1 MPAPR
6 LDCDNHRMMGVIPGR
21 VDRRGERLAGPIFT
35 GIGLLVLAGCTL
47 WVAEFDR
54 GDSGGWLIT
63 LGVVAFTALWLPL
76 LILLFPRKDN
86 HPWLTVGY
94 YVVVLAAS
102 VVLISR
108 NDAFTAFASVGYPI
122 AFAVFSARWSVFA
135 VTATALVP
143 LFARGGFE
151 PDARTPAWV
160 LVFSVVGPLLYA
172 AWFAGLESEKRRK
185 VIGVLAETNEKLS
198 TALDENAGLHE
209 QLLVQAREAGVFDE
223 RQRMAREIHDTLAQ
237 GLTGIITQLQAAE
250 RATDEEGR
258 RRHLGQV
265 HALAKD
271 SLTEARRS
279 VQALRPEPLVESRLP
294 EAVSELGRRWSE
306 TSGVPIKIEVTGDVR
321 PMAPEREVTLFRIT
335 QEALANAGKHAK
347 ASLVGLTLSYS
358 DDIVMLDV
366 RDNGV
371 GFDPLCHKEESTDGT
386 GYGMRAMR
394 QRLGRVA
401 GTLTVESAPGE
412 GTAVNAQVP
421 AGER

>member
-1 MPAPR
+1 
-6 LDCDNHRMMGVIPGR
+6 MMGVIPGR
-21 VDRRGERLAGPIFT
+21 VDQRGVRLAGSIFS
-35 GIGLLVLAGCTL
+35 GIGLLALAGCTL
-47 WVAEFDR
+47 WVAAYDR
-54 GDSGGWLIT
+54 GDSGSWLIT
-63 LGVVAFTALWLPL
+63 LAFAAFAAAWLPL
-76 LILLFPRKDN
+76 LILLFPHKEK
-86 HPWLTVGY
+86 HPWLTIGY
-94 YVVVLAAS
+94 YAVVLAAAAA
-102 VVLISR
+102 LISR
-108 NDAFTAFASVGYPI
+108 SDAFTAFASIGYPI
-122 AFAVFSARWSVFA
+122 AFALFSARWSVFA
-135 VTATALVP
+135 VTATAVVP
-143 LFARGGFE
+143 LFVRGGFE
-151 PDARTPAWV
+151 PDAHTPAWV
-160 LVFSVVGPLLYA
+160 LVFSVAGPLLYA
-172 AWFAGLESEKRRK
+172 AWFVGLESEKRRK
-185 VIGVLAETNEKLS
+185 VIGALAETNEKLS

-258 RRHLGQV
+258 QRHLGQV

-271 SLTEARRS
+271 SLMEARRS

-306 TSGVPIKIEVTGDVR
+306 TSGVPIKIEVTGDTR
-321 PMAPEREVTLFRIT
+321 PLPPELEVTLFRVT

-366 RDNGV
+366 RDDGV
-371 GFDPLCHKEESTDGT
+371 GFDPLCAKEEPTDGT
-386 GYGMRAMR
+386 GYGMQAMR

-401 GTLTVESAPGE
+401 GTLTIESAPGE